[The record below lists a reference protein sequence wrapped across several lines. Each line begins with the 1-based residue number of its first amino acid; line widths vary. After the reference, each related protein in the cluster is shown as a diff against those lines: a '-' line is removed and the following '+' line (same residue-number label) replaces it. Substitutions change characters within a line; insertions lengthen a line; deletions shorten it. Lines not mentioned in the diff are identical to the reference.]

1 MEYKA
6 ITEDDPRGELLHY
19 GVLGMKWG
27 VHRARKAVQSGDS
40 TKSKAIASKHYAKAE
55 AKLNKYDARYNKQA
69 AKAKKQIVKAEAYK
83 YGPFGGH
90 QKKYRKAKAKA
101 DRSYY
106 KATKQMK
113 RGIKWYN
120 KMEKNFASTGVHNLS
135 TNTIDVGRKFIDN
148 MTKFQETLIGNSHY
162 V

>member
-27 VHRARKAVQSGDS
+27 VHRARKAAQSGDS

-69 AKAKKQIVKAEAYK
+69 AKAK
-83 YGPFGGH
+83 
-90 QKKYRKAKAKA
+90 RK
-101 DRSYY
+101 
-106 KATKQMK
+106 
-113 RGIKWYN
+113 
-120 KMEKNFASTGVHNLS
+120 
-135 TNTIDVGRKFIDN
+135 
-148 MTKFQETLIGNSHY
+148 
-162 V
+162 

>member
-27 VHRARKAVQSGDS
+27 VHRARKAGQSGNPS
-40 TKSKAIASKHYAKAE
+40 KAKAIANKHYAKAE
-55 AKLNKYDARYNKQA
+55 TKLNKYDSKYDKQA
-69 AKAKKQIVKAEAYK
+69 AKAKKQIVKAESYK

-90 QKKYRKAKAKA
+90 QKKYQKAKSKA

-120 KMEKNFASTGVHNLS
+120 KMEKHFASTRVHELS
-135 TNTIDVGRKFIDN
+135 TSTIDTGRKFIDN
-148 MTKFQETLIGNSHY
+148 MDRFKQTLIDNSHY

>member
-1 MEYKA
+1 MQKLK
-6 ITEDDPRGELLHY
+6 T
-19 GVLGMKWG
+19 
-27 VHRARKAVQSGDS
+27 
-40 TKSKAIASKHYAKAE
+40 
-55 AKLNKYDARYNKQA
+55 KLNKYNAKYDKQA
-69 AKAKKQIVKAEAYK
+69 AKAKKQIVKVESYK

-90 QKKYRKAKAKA
+90 QKKYRKAKEKA

-135 TNTIDVGRKFIDN
+135 SNTIDTGRKFINN
-148 MTKFQETLIGNSHY
+148 MDRFKQTLIDNSHY